1 MMEMFAKTTEP
12 AADRT
17 LDIVRVFDAPASLL
31 FLAYSKPE
39 HIMKWF
45 GPKEWPVTKCE
56 MDFRVGGEF
65 HFAMTGPEGQ
75 KGPPF
80 GGTYHEIVPN
90 KRIVYDNGFEEFDDG
105 RMLVTV
111 TFVEADGKTTLTI
124 STLFD
129 SVARKESYTE
139 QGYIVGT
146 ESSLDNM
153 EELLATLKA

>member
-1 MMEMFAKTTEP
+1 MDISTTEP
-12 AADRT
+12 ASERT
-17 LDIVRVFDAPASLL
+17 LDIVRVFDAPANLL

-39 HIMKWF
+39 HVIKWF
-45 GPKEWPVTKCE
+45 GPKDWPLTKCE

-65 HFAMTGPEGQ
+65 HFAMTGPNGEA
-75 KGPPF
+75 GPPF
-80 GGTYHEIVPN
+80 GGTYREIVLN
-90 KRIVYDNGFEEFDDG
+90 RRIVYDNGFEEFDDG

-111 TFVEADGKTTLTI
+111 TFVEAAGKTTLTI

-139 QGYIVGT
+139 RGYIVGT

-153 EELLATLKA
+153 DELLVVLKAR

>member
-1 MMEMFAKTTEP
+1 MDARSQTTESV
-12 AADRT
+12 ADRELVIT
-17 LDIVRVFDAPASLL
+17 RMFEAPARLL
-31 FLAYSKPE
+31 FLAYSRPE
-39 HIMKWF
+39 HMMKWF

-65 HFAMTGPEGQ
+65 HFAMTGPEGE

-90 KRIVYDNGFEEFDDG
+90 KRIVYDNGFEAFDDG

-111 TFVEADGKTTLTI
+111 TFVEAGGRTTLTI

-139 QGYIVGT
+139 QGYVVGT

-153 EELLATLKA
+153 EELLAALKA